1 MRRIGLTGSIASG
14 KSTVGRLLNARG
26 IPVIDADAL
35 ARKAAEDCATEIC
48 TRFPAACSG
57 GRLNR
62 AALAGVVFAD
72 PAARKRLE
80 EIVHPWV
87 RSRMDEE
94 LATLAGT
101 VPRPALVMLNI
112 PLLFEG
118 GLERD
123 LDGVLVVTS
132 PRELRAL
139 RALHRDGLEEAAFLA
154 RDLVQ
159 MPEREKI
166 RKATWVIANDSD
178 LDALERKVDAWL
190 THRLYE
196 AG

>member
-1 MRRIGLTGSIASG
+1 MTGSIASG

-26 IPVIDADAL
+26 IPVIDADVL
-35 ARKAAEDCATEIC
+35 ARKAADAYTAEIC
-48 TRFPAACSG
+48 ARFPAVCSS

-62 AALAGVVFAD
+62 AALAAIVFAD
-72 PAARKRLE
+72 PAARRRLE

-94 LATLAGT
+94 LAVLAGM
-101 VPRPALVMLNI
+101 VSRPPLVMLNI

-132 PRELRAL
+132 PKELRAL

-159 MPEREKI
+159 VPECEKV
-166 RKATWVIANDSD
+166 RKATWVIENDSS

-190 THRLYE
+190 THRLHE